1 MGIRSEKQ
9 TPHQVAKRVIAFLGK
24 KADPKKAKQGQTYFK
39 EQVKLFGLSAKE
51 LDLLVKDLY
60 RSLKPYWRVDDVI
73 ELCDI
78 LLPNPYLEA
87 KGTALGLL
95 AAYKKD
101 FEKDLFPKIE
111 KWLSSN
117 YCASWAAVDAL
128 CVYVLGELI
137 LKYPE
142 LKEKIKKWPHS
153 SNRWVRRAAAVS
165 FIKMARQGKMLDD
178 VYEIS
183 KSLFPDDDDLVQKA
197 NGWLLREAGK
207 TDSDRLENFLLKHG
221 TVIPRTT
228 LRYSVERFD
237 EEKRKHI
244 LVATRAERKR
254 HAASPISKT

>member
-1 MGIRSEKQ
+1 METKGEKQ
-9 TPHQVAKRVIAFLGK
+9 IPRQVAKQIIALLGK
-24 KADPKKAKQGQTYFK
+24 KADPEKAKQGQRYFK
-39 EQVKLFGLSAKE
+39 EQVKLFGLSAKDS
-51 LDLLVKDLY
+51 DLLVKELY
-60 RSLKPYWRVDDVI
+60 RSLKPHWDVNDVI

-87 KGTALGLL
+87 KGSAIGLL

-111 KWLSSN
+111 KWLTSN
-117 YCASWAAVDAL
+117 YCDSWAAVDGL
-128 CVYVLGELI
+128 CLYILGELI

-165 FIKMARQGKMLDD
+165 FVKMARKGKMLDD

-197 NGWLLREAGK
+197 NGWLLRESGK
-207 TDSDRLENFLLKHG
+207 ADSACLESFLLKHG
-221 TVIPRTT
+221 AAIPRTT
-228 LRYSVERFD
+228 LRYSIERFS
-237 EEKRKHI
+237 EEKRKQL
-244 LVATRAERKR
+244 LVETRVEKKR
-254 HAASPISKT
+254 I